1 MIARICLP
9 LLLVPF
15 VAIPSLSQVEP
26 SATGGDTPTLNSP
39 QMLTPPP
46 VSGLQYPTTSGE
58 ETRSN
63 YLDMG
68 ISMNAAY
75 TDNILPNVFA
85 TPVSDETYSIVPSI
99 DLNRTTTKQTAIL
112 SYSPTILFYGHTSS
126 LDAVNHNASLIFQ
139 DRPSPHTAISL
150 QDFYVRTSNVFSGQY
165 PFSQGGLTG
174 STVAPVPAVIAP
186 YAEQQTDTASGALTY
201 QFAADGMV
209 GGGGSY
215 TNLDFPNPSQATGLY
230 GSSGESGSA
239 FYSRRLSAAQYI
251 GVSYDYSRTV
261 TNPPNGTV
269 DVQMHTPLPFYTI
282 YFNTKSSLSFSGG
295 AQYISIS
302 QGQLASSNTWSPAGA
317 VSMGWQGNRG
327 AVAIS
332 YLHVATS
339 GGGLLGAVHSDS
351 VNASGNLAI
360 NRTWSASLGAS
371 YATISAVTQL
381 VGLSYS
387 GGNSF
392 TANASLQ
399 HAFGEHFTVQGG
411 YDRLAQTDIGIAVIS
426 ATPNSDREFVAI
438 AYVFRKPLGL

>member
-9 LLLVPF
+9 LLLAPF
-15 VAIPSLSQVEP
+15 VAIPAISQVEP
-26 SATGGDTPTLNSP
+26 SATGGDTPTLNGA

-46 VSGLQYPTTSGE
+46 VSGLQYPSTSGE
-58 ETRSN
+58 ETQSN
-63 YLDMG
+63 YLDWG
-68 ISMNAAY
+68 IAVNAAY
-75 TDNILPNVFA
+75 TDNILPGVGLK
-85 TPVSDETYSIVPSI
+85 PISDETYSILPSVN
-99 DLNRTTTKQTAIL
+99 LNRTTPRQLATL
-112 SYSPTILFYGHTSS
+112 SYSPTILFYGHTST
-126 LDAVNHNASLIFQ
+126 LDAVDHNASLIFQ
-139 DRPSPHTAISL
+139 GRPSPHTAVSL

-165 PFSQGGLTG
+165 PFTQGGLTG
-174 STVAPVPAVIAP
+174 STVVPVPAVIAP
-186 YAEQQTDTASGALTY
+186 YADQQTDTANGAFTY

-230 GSSGESGSA
+230 SSSGESGSA

-251 GVSYDYSRTV
+251 GVSYDYSRTI
-261 TNPPNGTV
+261 TNLPNAPV
-269 DVQMHTPLPFYTI
+269 DVQVHSPFPFYTI

-302 QGQLASSNTWSPAGA
+302 QGQSISFNSWSPAGA
-317 VSMGWQGNRG
+317 VSMGWQGNHG

-339 GGGLLGAVHSDS
+339 GGGLLGAFHSDS

-360 NRTWSASLGAS
+360 NRTWSASLGVS

-381 VGLSYS
+381 VGLNYS

-399 HAFGEHFTVQGG
+399 HAFGEHFSAQCG
-411 YDRLAQTDIGIAVIS
+411 YDRLAQNYNISVIS
-426 ATPNSDREFVAI
+426 ATPNSDREFVTI
-438 AYVFRKPLGL
+438 TYVFRKPLGL